1 MLQSMLQKDS
11 QLIKRIKKVK
21 ISSPLNLVK
30 VVDLYIVKIFK
41 EIGKK
46 KTCICSCKCIKE
58 CSIQHDTG
66 NGSALNT
73 NKNNRATIK
82 KKKMAK

>member
-1 MLQSMLQKDS
+1 M
-11 QLIKRIKKVK
+11 
-21 ISSPLNLVK
+21 K

-73 NKNNRATIK
+73 NKNNWATINYK
-82 KKKMAK
+82 EEKNGKIIVY

>member
-46 KTCICSCKCIKE
+46 KRLVFA
-58 CSIQHDTG
+58 HV
-66 NGSALNT
+66 SA
-73 NKNNRATIK
+73 
-82 KKKMAK
+82 